1 LSKLQKP
8 LCVSL
13 PGRSFGT
20 FGREGAS
27 LDRIEILHIWQCV
40 DSVIDAARLP
50 REVLHCLPPEGFRI
64 EPGFGIDIVFDERLH
79 DPKSQTTLMN
89 MGLPA
94 HVFETLQ
101 SVFRENQP
109 LIDALN
115 RAAPI
120 MRLDFDREGHF
131 WLPECFCQHVSGSM
145 LSRLIASGL
154 ASEAVLSLALAR
166 DLGL

>member
-1 LSKLQKP
+1 M
-8 LCVSL
+8 
-13 PGRSFGT
+13 
-20 FGREGAS
+20 
-27 LDRIEILHIWQCV
+27 DRVEILQIWQCV

-50 REVLHCLPPEGFRI
+50 EEIQHCLPAEGFRI
-64 EPGFGIDIVFDERLH
+64 EPGFGIDIVFDERRH
-79 DPKSQTTLMN
+79 DPASQTALLNT
-89 MGLPA
+89 GLPA

-101 SVFRENQP
+101 SVFRANQP

-131 WLPECFCQHVSGSM
+131 WLPECFWQHVSDAM
-145 LSRLIASGL
+145 LNRLIASGL
-154 ASEAVLSLALAR
+154 ASEALLSLALER